1 MAYGAAVRLRNLAV
15 AASFLVAAPAAGDP
29 LTLVALG
36 DSLTQGYGLP
46 QAEGFVPQLQ
56 AWLREK
62 GAEVT
67 VVNAGVSGDTSAGGL
82 ARLGWTLEGGADAM
96 IVALG
101 GNDLLRGLDPAE
113 TRANIDAILSE
124 ADAKGLPVLL
134 IGLPAPG
141 NYGADYKADFDAI
154 WPELAEQY
162 GALMVPNMLAGLSEL
177 PPEQRGGLVQPDG
190 LHPTAKGV
198 AIMVET
204 LGPEVLRLLER
215 AG

>member
-1 MAYGAAVRLRNLAV
+1 MA
-15 AASFLVAAPAAGDP
+15 DP

-113 TRANIDAILSE
+113 TRANIDAILAE
-124 ADAKGLPVLL
+124 ASAKGLPVLL

-141 NYGADYKADFDAI
+141 NYGADYKAAFDAI
-154 WPELAEQY
+154 WPELAAQY